1 MSPDA
6 LTIEPGAQ
14 AYLDA
19 LYDRDSQLAERI
31 DAFLDLLEDDPHV
44 PEVHNRAHALQ
55 DRNGENF
62 SAASVRTGRDDAMVF
77 WREEADGEK
86 FVVRVIYIG
95 ENRLRL

>member
-44 PEVHNRAHALQ
+44 PEVHNLSLIH
-55 DRNGENF
+55 
-62 SAASVRTGRDDAMVF
+62 
-77 WREEADGEK
+77 
-86 FVVRVIYIG
+86 I
-95 ENRLRL
+95 